1 MSCDY
6 HIPINDL
13 KSIAMSTKVVIVSA
27 PSGTGKST
35 LINHL
40 MKFRSDI
47 AFSVS
52 ATNRAP
58 RGKEQNGVDYHFLS
72 TEEFQHHIEQNDFLE
87 YVEVY
92 GGRFY
97 GSLKQQVN
105 RQLEDGKHVIF
116 DVDVVGA
123 QKIKEYYGDR
133 ALSVFIQPP
142 SIESLRQ
149 RLEQRA
155 TDAPEVI
162 EQRIARAEYE
172 LGFAPQ
178 FDRIVVNDDL
188 EKAKA
193 ETLEIIR
200 EFCKE

>member
-1 MSCDY
+1 
-6 HIPINDL
+6 
-13 KSIAMSTKVVIVSA
+13 MSTKVVIVSA

-72 TEEFQHHIEQNDFLE
+72 TEEFRHHIEQNDFLE

-116 DVDVVGA
+116 DVD
-123 QKIKEYYGDR
+123 DR

-162 EQRIARAEYE
+162 EDRLARARFE
-172 LGFAPQ
+172 LSQAEK
-178 FDRIVVNDDL
+178 FDQIVVNDDL
-188 EKAKA
+188 ETAKKDFVA
-193 ETLEIIR
+193 LIS
-200 EFCKE
+200 EFLDKP

>member
-1 MSCDY
+1 M
-6 HIPINDL
+6 N
-13 KSIAMSTKVVIVSA
+13 TKVVIVSA

-35 LINHL
+35 LIGHL
-40 MKFRSDI
+40 MTFRSDI

-52 ATNRAP
+52 ATNRPP
-58 RGKEQNGVDYHFLS
+58 RGKEQDGVDYHFLS

-162 EQRIARAEYE
+162 EDRLARARFE
-172 LGFAPQ
+172 LSQAEK
-178 FDRIVVNDDL
+178 FDQIVVNDDL
-188 EKAKA
+188 ETAKKDFVA
-193 ETLEIIR
+193 LIS
-200 EFCKE
+200 EFLDKP

>member
-1 MSCDY
+1 MISTF
-6 HIPINDL
+6 HISNLNSNIMN
-13 KSIAMSTKVVIVSA
+13 TKVVIVSA

-35 LINHL
+35 LIGHL
-40 MKFRSDI
+40 MTFRSDI

-72 TEEFQHHIEQNDFLE
+72 TEEFQRHIEQNDFLE

-162 EQRIARAEYE
+162 EDRLARARFE
-172 LGFAPQ
+172 LSQAEK
-178 FDRIVVNDDL
+178 FDQIVVNDDL
-188 EKAKA
+188 ETAKKDFVA
-193 ETLEIIR
+193 LIS
-200 EFCKE
+200 EFLDKP

>member
-1 MSCDY
+1 
-6 HIPINDL
+6 
-13 KSIAMSTKVVIVSA
+13 MSTKVVIVSA

-72 TEEFQHHIEQNDFLE
+72 TEEFRHHIERNDFLE

-133 ALSVFIQPP
+133 ALSIFIQPP

-162 EQRIARAEYE
+162 EDRLARARFE
-172 LGFAPQ
+172 LSQAEK
-178 FDRIVVNDDL
+178 FDQIVVNDDL
-188 EKAKA
+188 ETAKKDFVA
-193 ETLEIIR
+193 LIS
-200 EFCKE
+200 EFLDKP

>member
-1 MSCDY
+1 MISTF
-6 HIPINDL
+6 HISNLNSNIMN
-13 KSIAMSTKVVIVSA
+13 TKVVIVSA

-35 LINHL
+35 LIGHL
-40 MKFRSDI
+40 MTFRSDI

-52 ATNRAP
+52 ATNRPP
-58 RGKEQNGVDYHFLS
+58 RGKEQDGVDYHFLS

-162 EQRIARAEYE
+162 EDRLARARVE
-172 LGFAPQ
+172 LSQAEK
-178 FDRIVVNDDL
+178 FDQIVVNDDL
-188 EKAKA
+188 ETAKKDFVA
-193 ETLEIIR
+193 LIS
-200 EFCKE
+200 EFLDKP

>member
-1 MSCDY
+1 MISTF
-6 HIPINDL
+6 HISNLNSNIMN
-13 KSIAMSTKVVIVSA
+13 TKVVIVSA

-35 LINHL
+35 LIGHL
-40 MKFRSDI
+40 MTFRSDI

-52 ATNRAP
+52 ATNRPP
-58 RGKEQNGVDYHFLS
+58 RGKEQDGVDYHFLS

-162 EQRIARAEYE
+162 EDRLARARFE
-172 LGFAPQ
+172 LSQAEK
-178 FDRIVVNDDL
+178 FDQIVVNDDL
-188 EKAKA
+188 ETAKKDFVA
-193 ETLEIIR
+193 LIS
-200 EFCKE
+200 EFLDKP